1 MENMLHLAPSQALP
15 LDRCIFSS
23 EHQLPQAI
31 SATASLPVIDM
42 SRGRSEVRR
51 AILDAGMEF
60 GFFMVMSIIM
70 SPIYFPALLLPDLFS
85 LIIVTNNATN

>member
-31 SATASLPVIDM
+31 SAAASQLPVIDM

-51 AILDAGMEF
+51 AILEAGMEF
-60 GFFMVMSIIM
+60 GFFMVTMMMS
-70 SPIYFPALLLPDLFS
+70 
-85 LIIVTNNATN
+85 NAILSTY